1 MLTAR
6 QVLKIAG
13 LAGKIILTNGA
24 EIYRTEDTIMQ
35 ICHAY
40 GIDDVESFVTPT
52 GIFLSIDDGEYV
64 HTKLKRVHNQTIN
77 LDKISKVN
85 SFSRQLQEEKLG
97 YEQAL
102 AQLQKIESDGPEY
115 SFLAVTT
122 LTSIACAMYVI
133 LVRADYINFFPA
145 LIASFASQL
154 MIKQSGFLKEINYI
168 PEMIAGFIAGLVAL
182 LFHRFGGIDYN
193 LSVITVSGILAFV
206 PGVSATN
213 AIRDAI
219 DNDLISATSRGTQ
232 VILSSI
238 SLAAGVALSLGGLNL

>member
-6 QVLKIAG
+6 QVLKVAG
-13 LAGKIILTNGA
+13 RAGKIILTNGA
-24 EIYRTEDTIMQ
+24 EIYRTEHTMRK
-35 ICHAY
+35 ICEAY
-40 GIDDVESFVTPT
+40 GINEVESFVTPT
-52 GIFLSIDDGEYV
+52 GIFLSIDDGEYI
-64 HTKLKRVHNQTIN
+64 HTKLKRVHSRTIN

-85 SFSRQLQEEKLG
+85 SFSRHLQDEPLSYRK
-97 YEQAL
+97 AL
-102 AQLQKIESDGPEY
+102 AQLEKISKETGVY

-133 LVRADYINFFPA
+133 LVRANYINFFPA
-145 LIASFASQL
+145 LLASFASQL
-154 MIKQSGFLKEINYI
+154 MIKQSGFLKEINYV

-182 LFHRFGGIDYN
+182 LFYELGAADYN

-219 DNDLISATSRGTQ
+219 NNDLISATSRGTE

-238 SLAAGVALSLGGLNL
+238 SLAAGVALSLGGVTL

>member
-1 MLTAR
+1 MLSAR

-13 LAGKIILTNGA
+13 GAGKIALVNGA
-24 EIYRTEDTIMQ
+24 EIYRVEDTIEE
-35 ICHAY
+35 ICSAY
-40 GIDDVESFVTPT
+40 GIDEVDSFVTPT
-52 GIFLSIDDGEYV
+52 GIFISIDDGEYI
-64 HTKLKRVHNQTIN
+64 HTKLKRVEHNTIN
-77 LDKISKVN
+77 LDKISKIN
-85 SFSRQLQEEKLG
+85 SFSRRLQEERLDFN
-97 YEQAL
+97 QAL
-102 AQLQKIESDGPEY
+102 VQLEKIQHEEAHYG
-115 SFLAVTT
+115 FFTVTT

-133 LVRADYINFFPA
+133 LVRADYINFLPA
-145 LIASFASQL
+145 LIGSFAAQV
-154 MIKQSGFLKEINYI
+154 MIKQSGFLKDINYI

-182 LFHRFGGIDYN
+182 LFHRFGGADYN

-219 DNDLISATSRGTQ
+219 DNDLISATSRGTK

>member
-13 LAGKIILTNGA
+13 QAGKIILANGA
-24 EIYRTEDTIMQ
+24 EIYRTEDTMMK

-52 GIFLSIDDGEYV
+52 GIILSIDDGEYI
-64 HTKLKRVHNQTIN
+64 HTKLKRVHNRTMN
-77 LDKISKVN
+77 LDKISKIN
-85 SFSRQLQEEKLG
+85 SFSRRLQRETLN
-97 YEQAL
+97 YQQAL
-102 AQLQKIESDGPEY
+102 AQLKKIENDKPVY
-115 SFLAVTT
+115 SFFVMTT
-122 LTSIACAMYVI
+122 LTSVACAMYVI

-145 LIASFASQL
+145 LLASFASQL
-154 MIKQSGFLKEINYI
+154 TIKQSGFLKEINYI

-182 LFHRFGGIDYN
+182 LFYRFVGADYN

-219 DNDLISATSRGTQ
+219 DNDLISATSRGTE

>member
-1 MLTAR
+1 MLSAR
-6 QVLKIAG
+6 QVLQIAG
-13 LAGKIILTNGA
+13 LAGKISLVNGA
-24 EIYRTEDTIMQ
+24 EIYRVEDTIVE

-40 GIDDVESFVTPT
+40 GVDSVDSFVTPT
-52 GIFLSIDDGEYV
+52 GIFISIDDGEYI
-64 HTKLKRVHNQTIN
+64 HTKLKRVEHNTIN
-77 LDKISKVN
+77 LAKISKIN
-85 SFSRQLQEEKLG
+85 SFSRRLQNESLEYNK
-97 YEQAL
+97 AL
-102 AQLQKIESDGPEY
+102 AQLKKIRRGEAEY
-115 SFLAVTT
+115 GFLTVTI

-182 LFHRFGGIDYN
+182 LFNRFGGLDYN

-219 DNDLISATSRGTQ
+219 DNDLISATSRGTK

>member
-13 LAGKIILTNGA
+13 QAGKIILSNGA
-24 EIYRTEDTIMQ
+24 EIYRTEHTIKK

-52 GIFLSIDDGEYV
+52 GIFLSIDDGEYI
-64 HTKLKRVHNQTIN
+64 HTKLKRVDNRIIN

-85 SFSRQLQEEKLG
+85 SFSRQLQDDPLN

-102 AQLQKIESDGPEY
+102 AQLNKIKTDKPEY
-115 SFLAVTT
+115 NFLAVTI

-133 LVRADYINFFPA
+133 LVRANYINFFPA
-145 LIASFASQL
+145 LLASFASQL

-182 LFHRFGGIDYN
+182 LFYRFGGAVYN
-193 LSVITVSGILAFV
+193 SSVITVSGILAFV

-219 DNDLISATSRGTQ
+219 DNDLISATSRGTE

-238 SLAAGVALSLGGLNL
+238 SLAAGVALSLGGLSL